1 MLLADVFEKI
11 RNSSL
16 RNYGLCR
23 IHYLSVPAFSWDAM
37 LNMTKVELEVIPDP
51 DMQAYERWSFLHF

>member
-16 RNYGLCR
+16 RNHGLCR

-37 LNMTKVELEVIPDP
+37 LNMTKVELEFIPDP
-51 DMQAYERWSFLHF
+51 DI